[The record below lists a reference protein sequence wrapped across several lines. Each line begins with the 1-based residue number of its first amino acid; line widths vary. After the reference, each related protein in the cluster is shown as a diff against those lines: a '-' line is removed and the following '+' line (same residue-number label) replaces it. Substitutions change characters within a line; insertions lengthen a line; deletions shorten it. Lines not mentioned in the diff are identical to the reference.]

1 MSVSELLDEDDF
13 NSLLSEYRDENAEL
27 IPYPTA
33 FHPSIPSGPCSHTRH
48 PVILEALPDQNSRY
62 SLDSIC
68 PVCSV
73 RDKLHALKV
82 LNEIWRRHGARGDRL
97 FQDCKRI
104 WHKLKAKLATEYMT
118 LEDLAA
124 EEKEWEENNPM
135 MDGERFWG
143 AGAALAILE
152 YAREDWEA
160 PALSG
165 SPVRTVVEDAEEIS
179 KEIQEVVSSSE
190 KLDLNPETPKPK
202 PILKLRT
209 PSPELGES
217 SSSNHT
223 LKVVKV
229 NASSPVKRNSTSFW
243 RKSRVY
249 VPGPYA
255 ASTGK
260 ELEDHS
266 FANDASFWATGKWA
280 MLIAENGLE
289 WGIKQWVHRYNR
301 KPVEKNNKHATEM
314 IVSTNIDM
322 GGYDEDGSSLE
333 GSDEENENT
342 IPTADTTITSEN
354 QNEETS
360 TTPPPNSQF
369 SIDINALQND
379 SKDFPTP
386 PNSPKRK
393 AESDPDN
400 EPDTKKVKGETAAK
414 DGMSEVR
421 ATLEETEMDEKIIL
435 TYKYQL
441 GFLEIPEET
450 NETPAEE
457 TPAEMEW
464 DGVGPVDDE
473 AWEDVSSGS
482 AVEDSDEDYQDDW
495 EAEVVGDLEEGEI
508 REEVEESSF
517 RVYVDDNGL
526 PKAKL

>member
-1 MSVSELLDEDDF
+1 M
-13 NSLLSEYRDENAEL
+13 
-27 IPYPTA
+27 
-33 FHPSIPSGPCSHTRH
+33 
-48 PVILEALPDQNSRY
+48 
-62 SLDSIC
+62 
-68 PVCSV
+68 
-73 RDKLHALKV
+73 
-82 LNEIWRRHGARGDRL
+82 

-104 WHKLKAKLATEYMT
+104 WHKLKAKLATEHMG

-124 EEKEWEENNPM
+124 SEKEWEEKNPM

-165 SPVRTVVEDAEEIS
+165 SPVRTAVEDAEGVW
-179 KEIQEVVSSSE
+179 KDIQDVVSSSE

-209 PSPELGES
+209 PSPELDDS
-217 SSSNHT
+217 FSSNRT

-260 ELEDHS
+260 GLEDHS
-266 FANDASFWATGKWA
+266 FANDAYFGAEGKWA
-280 MLIAENGLE
+280 KLVDEAGQQE

-301 KPVEKNNKHATEM
+301 TPIGKNNKHATEM

-322 GGYDEDGSSLE
+322 DGYDEDGSSLE
-333 GSDEENENT
+333 GSDEENDDT
-342 IPTADTTITSEN
+342 ILTAGTSIN
-354 QNEETS
+354 SDSPNEETS
-360 TTPPPNSQF
+360 STPPPISQF
-369 SIDINALQND
+369 PIDINALQND

-393 AESDPDN
+393 AEFDSDD
-400 EPDTKKVKGETAAK
+400 EPDTKKAKGETRSK

-421 ATLEETEMDEKIIL
+421 ATLEETEVDEKIIL

-441 GFLEIPEET
+441 GFLEIPDTET
-450 NETPAEE
+450 DE

-464 DGVGPVDDE
+464 DGVNDADDD
-473 AWEDVSSGS
+473 A
-482 AVEDSDEDYQDDW
+482 
-495 EAEVVGDLEEGEI
+495 
-508 REEVEESSF
+508 
-517 RVYVDDNGL
+517 
-526 PKAKL
+526 